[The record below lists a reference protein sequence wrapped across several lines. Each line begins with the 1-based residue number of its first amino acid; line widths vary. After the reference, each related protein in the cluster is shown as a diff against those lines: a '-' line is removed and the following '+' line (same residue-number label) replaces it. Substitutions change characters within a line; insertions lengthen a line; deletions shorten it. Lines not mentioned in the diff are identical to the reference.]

1 MLLRDRLLA
10 LRQDIVAAAA
20 SCGAS
25 DVRLFG
31 SVARGEDDEASDV
44 DLLIRLE
51 PGRSLL
57 DLVRLESRLEELLG
71 RSVDVVTEAS
81 LNEPTRSR
89 ALREAIRV

>member
-1 MLLRDRLLA
+1 MLLRDRLLG
-10 LRQDIVAAAA
+10 LRKDIVAMAA